1 MQETTKKEKDM
12 TNRDPETGR
21 FTKAG
26 RTQKKACACAKAKI
40 TKTAVNKAPAGA
52 KTKATKATTKK
63 AAPKAKKA
71 VKKTTKKTK

>member
-1 MQETTKKEKDM
+1 M

-21 FTKAG
+21 FTKAS
-26 RTQKKACACAKAKI
+26 RTQKKACACAKAKT

>member
-26 RTQKKACACAKAKI
+26 RTQKKACACAKAKT

-52 KTKATKATTKK
+52 KTKATAKK

>member
-1 MQETTKKEKDM
+1 M

-21 FTKAG
+21 FTKA
-26 RTQKKACACAKAKI
+26 RCIQKKACACAKAKT
-40 TKTAVNKAPAGA
+40 TKADANKACAGT
-52 KTKATKATTKK
+52 KTKATKATAKK

>member
-1 MQETTKKEKDM
+1 MQETTKKEKYM

-26 RTQKKACACAKAKI
+26 RTQKKACACAKAKT

-52 KTKATKATTKK
+52 KTKATAKK

-71 VKKTTKKTK
+71 VNKTTKKTK

>member
-1 MQETTKKEKDM
+1 M

-26 RTQKKACACAKAKI
+26 RTQKKACACAKAKTAKDDANKACAG
-40 TKTAVNKAPAGA
+40 TKT
-52 KTKATKATTKK
+52 KTTKATTKK
-63 AAPKAKKA
+63 AAHKAKKA

>member
-21 FTKAG
+21 FTKAS
-26 RTQKKACACAKAKI
+26 RTQKKACACAKAK
-40 TKTAVNKAPAGA
+40 TAKDDANKTPAGA
-52 KTKATKATTKK
+52 KAKATKATTKK

>member
-21 FTKAG
+21 FTKAS
-26 RTQKKACACAKAKI
+26 RTQKKACACAKAKT

-52 KTKATKATTKK
+52 KTKATAKK
-63 AAPKAKKA
+63 AVPKAKKA

>member
-26 RTQKKACACAKAKI
+26 RTQKKACACAKAKT

-52 KTKATKATTKK
+52 KTKATTKK

>member
-1 MQETTKKEKDM
+1 M

-21 FTKAG
+21 FTKAR
-26 RTQKKACACAKAKI
+26 RTQKKACACAKAN
-40 TKTAVNKAPAGA
+40 T
-52 KTKATKATTKK
+52 TKAATKK

>member
-26 RTQKKACACAKAKI
+26 RTQKACACAKAK
-40 TKTAVNKAPAGA
+40 TAKTAVNKAPAGA

-63 AAPKAKKA
+63 AALKAKKA